1 MTDEEGH
8 TRLLFA
14 LTGLLSDI
22 RKERTLSMAK
32 DFTAPNNPA
41 LAFIST
47 DEEEKPKA
55 KTSRSKAK
63 GKTQRRVTDAEELR
77 TRRVQAVLTPTL
89 YEQLSDTAWKN
100 RQSVNETIVQAIEE
114 YIRRHK

>member
-1 MTDEEGH
+1 
-8 TRLLFA
+8 
-14 LTGLLSDI
+14 
-22 RKERTLSMAK
+22 MAK

-55 KTSRSKAK
+55 KTSKAK
-63 GKTQRRVTDAEELR
+63 AKKQTANAKELR

-89 YEQLSDTAWKN
+89 YEQLNDTAWKN

>member
-1 MTDEEGH
+1 
-8 TRLLFA
+8 
-14 LTGLLSDI
+14 
-22 RKERTLSMAK
+22 MAK

-41 LAFIST
+41 MAFIST
-47 DEEEKPKA
+47 GDEEQPKSKA
-55 KTSRSKAK
+55 KTGAGKAKPANK
-63 GKTQRRVTDAEELR
+63 GKTHRRTDAEELR

-89 YEQLSDTAWKN
+89 YEQLNDTAWKN